1 MRKLYTIAVATCLIA
16 ACTPSAKVSVQPTAG
31 SANFNN
37 YLAIGSSYT
46 AGAADNSLYVSAQLN
61 SYPQR
66 LYEQFQLVPGSN
78 GDRGLFIQPLLVGD
92 DGYPGPKEILA
103 MTYPTCDSSDSSL
116 APVSYPNFI
125 VNPSD
130 APFVNPT
137 INGVVN
143 NIGVPGIRVVD
154 FPVQGYTSTNTN
166 PYAARF
172 FQNTSTASTP
182 FDELLFMVNNL
193 HPNFFTLWLGME
205 DVLGYATNGGQ
216 GNGYGTALPL
226 IVNYYNPKDISPT
239 TAFEKNYDS
248 ILHASI
254 STGAQGALISIP
266 DVDSLPFFTTIQPN
280 GLILARQTQADS
292 LKSFWGA
299 ATWNKVFGL
308 GANYF
313 IIEDH
318 SGNVRQA
325 VQGERIL
332 LSAPQDSFVCAGW
345 GSVVPI
351 PAQYVL
357 TTDELQ
363 YIRTATQT
371 FNAYIQQEASLNNL
385 AFVNIN
391 AFLAQLYAGYNYNG
405 VTYSMQFISGGAYS
419 LDGINMTPRGYALVA
434 NQIIQAINFKY
445 HSSLEMVNVN
455 NYSGVIF
462 P

>member
-1 MRKLYTIAVATCLIA
+1 
-16 ACTPSAKVSVQPTAG
+16 
-31 SANFNN
+31 
-37 YLAIGSSYT
+37 
-46 AGAADNSLYVSAQLN
+46 
-61 SYPQR
+61 
-66 LYEQFQLVPGSN
+66 
-78 GDRGLFIQPLLVGD
+78 
-92 DGYPGPKEILA
+92 
-103 MTYPTCDSSDSSL
+103 
-116 APVSYPNFI
+116 
-125 VNPSD
+125 
-130 APFVNPT
+130 
-137 INGVVN
+137 
-143 NIGVPGIRVVD
+143 
-154 FPVQGYTSTNTN
+154 
-166 PYAARF
+166 
-172 FQNTSTASTP
+172 
-182 FDELLFMVNNL
+182 
-193 HPNFFTLWLGME
+193 
-205 DVLGYATNGGQ
+205 
-216 GNGYGTALPL
+216 
-226 IVNYYNPKDISPT
+226 
-239 TAFEKNYDS
+239 
-248 ILHASI
+248 
-254 STGAQGALISIP
+254 
-266 DVDSLPFFTTIQPN
+266 
-280 GLILARQTQADS
+280 
-292 LKSFWGA
+292 
-299 ATWNKVFGL
+299 
-308 GANYF
+308 
-313 IIEDH
+313 
-318 SGNVRQA
+318 VRQA